1 MYLMPGIGG
10 FNASHSSSSL
20 IMIML
25 MIYMIMIMTVTV
37 TVTVIM
43 KMKMKIE
50 KITRDLSRSLP
61 FVMDLY
67 STKYLY

>member
-43 KMKMKIE
+43 KMKIE